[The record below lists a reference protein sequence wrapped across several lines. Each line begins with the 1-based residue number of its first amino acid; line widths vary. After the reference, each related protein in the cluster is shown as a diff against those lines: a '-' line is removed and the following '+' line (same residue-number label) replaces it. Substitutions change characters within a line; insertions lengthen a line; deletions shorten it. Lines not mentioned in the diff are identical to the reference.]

1 MHHWLLG
8 SIAFAALAC
17 NTTLGQTI
25 APSTPGLR
33 PENWTTLS
41 LDKSNLPLD
50 RDRGPVISRI
60 EAPEYTRELI
70 RLQWRP
76 ADPIDLYV
84 VLPKG
89 VKNPPVILYLY
100 DFTSDP
106 ARFRDDGWC
115 KRMTRNGFAAVGFIS
130 AVSSERLRSPRPMKQ
145 WFVSELQEA
154 LASSVHDIEMIL
166 NYLATRGDLDV
177 RSTGIFGQGS
187 GGAVAIL
194 AAAADPRIAAVDV
207 MDPWG
212 DWPDWLKTSQ
222 QVPDEERA
230 LYLTPDFLHKVA
242 GLDPV
247 VFLPLLKQRPVRVQ
261 QVLDDTVTAQTPRD
275 RIAAALPRP
284 DQLVRYKDWAALQGA
299 YENTGLSAWLQAQ
312 LRPVSDKNALPRRPE
327 GKGRD

>member
-1 MHHWLLG
+1 MHRWIFVTL
-8 SIAFAALAC
+8 ALALLSC
-17 NTTLGQTI
+17 NAAPAQTVS
-25 APSTPGLR
+25 APAPASPK
-33 PENWTTLS
+33 PEDWTTLS
-41 LDKSNLPLD
+41 LEKSNLPLS

-89 VKNPPVILYLY
+89 VKNPPVIVYLY

-115 KRMTRNGFAAVGFIS
+115 KRMTKNGFAAVGLLT
-130 AVSSERLRSPRPMKQ
+130 AVSGDRLRSPRPMKE

-154 LASSVHDIEMIL
+154 LASSAHDVGMVL

-177 RSTGIFGQGS
+177 KSVGIFGQGS

-194 AAAADPRIAAVDV
+194 AAAADPRITAVDV

-212 DWPDWLKTSQ
+212 DWPEWLKTSQ
-222 QVPDEERA
+222 QVPDEERP
-230 LYLTPDFLHKVA
+230 LYLTPEFLHKVA

-247 VFLPLLKQRPVRVQ
+247 ALLPQLKQRSVRVQ
-261 QVLDDTVTAQTPRD
+261 QVLDDTTTPQGARD
-275 RIAAALPRP
+275 KIAAAVPRQ
-284 DQLVRYKDWAALQGA
+284 DEVVRYKDWAALQEA
-299 YENTGLSAWLQAQ
+299 YKSTGLSAWLQAQ
-312 LRPVSDKNALPRRPE
+312 LRPVTPE
-327 GKGRD
+327 APERSSR